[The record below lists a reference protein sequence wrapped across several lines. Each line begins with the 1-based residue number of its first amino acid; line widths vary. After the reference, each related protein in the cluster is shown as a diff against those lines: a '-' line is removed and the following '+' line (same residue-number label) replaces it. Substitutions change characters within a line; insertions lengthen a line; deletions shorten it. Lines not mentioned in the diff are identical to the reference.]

1 MVTEE
6 IDILMITETKLD
18 DSFPASQFFIQGFC
32 TPFRLD
38 RNKNGGGILLYI
50 RSNITSTKLNRYIIK
65 NQIEAFF
72 VEIRIRNSIWL
83 LCCSYNPSKL
93 QIASHIQEI
102 SNGIDAYC
110 KKYENILIMGD
121 FNVDVKEVS
130 LDLFC
135 NQYKLKSLNKDPTCY
150 KNIDNPSC
158 IDLFLT
164 NSAKCFES
172 TCTIE
177 TGLSDFHKFVV
188 TVLNEKHERMP
199 PKVIQYRNY
208 RKFDYTIFNNNLR
221 KQTKNLNFSELDFAT
236 IRKIFMEILDKF
248 APLKKKYIR
257 ANHSKFVTK
266 ELSKAIMLRSKLR
279 NQFLKTK
286 TQESK
291 LKYNKQRNLCVSIT
305 RKAKRSYYENL
316 DLKEITDT
324 KKFWATVKPLFSNK
338 IKSTEYITLEENGKV
353 TSNDKELARIFNEFF
368 VNIVPNLG
376 INTNHSF
383 LINTDNENDPIEK
396 AIAKYKNHPSII
408 SIKKF
413 MENPDSSFSFQH
425 VPKFRKG
432 FNTQNALLSMVEKML
447 LARDKK
453 EVCGAIL
460 TDLSKAF
467 DCISYDLLIAKLN
480 AYGFDKNALNVI
492 HNYLFGRSQKTKVG
506 SSFSD
511 LLDILYGVPQGSIL
525 GPLLF
530 NVNLCDLFLC
540 EYSSEFS
547 NFADDTTPYECG
559 KNYDEV
565 INKLEDTIEKLFN
578 WFQCNNF
585 KANASKCNFFL
596 SPYKPVTIKI
606 KESAIESSNSEKLL
620 GVTIDSKLSF
630 DDHITILCHKA
641 SQKLHAL
648 SRVASYM
655 SFDKK
660 RILLKTF
667 ITSQFNYCPLVWMC
681 HSRGLNNR
689 INNLHERALRIVYQD
704 KKSDFETLLKN
715 DKSVTIHVRILHY
728 LVTEV
733 SKVKN
738 NISPEIMREI
748 FHFQE
753 NENYNLRSGTH
764 LASRNMRTTLFG
776 KETVS
781 NLGAKIWPLLPEE
794 LKKRFFVANF

>member
-1 MVTEE
+1 
-6 IDILMITETKLD
+6 
-18 DSFPASQFFIQGFC
+18 
-32 TPFRLD
+32 
-38 RNKNGGGILLYI
+38 
-50 RSNITSTKLNRYIIK
+50 
-65 NQIEAFF
+65 
-72 VEIRIRNSIWL
+72 
-83 LCCSYNPSKL
+83 
-93 QIASHIQEI
+93 
-102 SNGIDAYC
+102 
-110 KKYENILIMGD
+110 
-121 FNVDVKEVS
+121 
-130 LDLFC
+130 
-135 NQYKLKSLNKDPTCY
+135 
-150 KNIDNPSC
+150 
-158 IDLFLT
+158 
-164 NSAKCFES
+164 
-172 TCTIE
+172 
-177 TGLSDFHKFVV
+177 
-188 TVLNEKHERMP
+188 
-199 PKVIQYRNY
+199 
-208 RKFDYTIFNNNLR
+208 
-221 KQTKNLNFSELDFAT
+221 
-236 IRKIFMEILDKF
+236 MEILDKF

-316 DLKEITDT
+316 DLKEITDS

-338 IKSTEYITLEENGKV
+338 IKSTEYITLEENGKII
-353 TSNDKELARIFNEFF
+353 SNDKELARIFNEFF
-368 VNIVPNLG
+368 VNIIPNLG

-413 MENPDSSFSFQH
+413 MENSDSSFSFQH
-425 VPKFRKG
+425 VPKDKITKTIEMLDPKKVVQSNDIPTKLIKSFSGFFSDYIYINLNKCIKDGEYVEDFKKAEVRPLYKKDGRKEKSNYRPVSILSNVSKIYERYLYDQIYDFFENKFSKYQCGFRKG
-432 FNTQNALLSMVEKML
+432 FNTQNAFLSMVEKML

-467 DCISYDLLIAKLN
+467 DCISHDLLIAKLN

-565 INKLEDTIEKLFN
+565 INKLEGTIEKLLN

-585 KANASKCNFFL
+585 KANASKCHFFL

-606 KESAIESSNSEKLL
+606 KESAIESSNSGKLL

-630 DDHITILCHKA
+630 DDHITILCRKT

-715 DKSVTIHVRILHY
+715 DKSVTIHVRNQHY

-733 SKVKN
+733 YKVKN
-738 NISPEIMREI
+738 NISPEIKREI

-753 NENYNLRSGTH
+753 NENYNLKSGTH
-764 LASRNMRTTLFG
+764 FASRNRRTTLFG

-794 LKKRFFVANF
+794 LKNASSLQFFKNKLKEWKPISCPCRLCKTYI

>member
-32 TPFRLD
+32 APFRLD

-50 RSNITSTKLNRYIIK
+50 RSNITATKLNRYIIK
-65 NQIEAFF
+65 NQTEAFF

-83 LCCSYNPSKL
+83 LCCSYNPGKL

-130 LDLFC
+130 LHLFC

-164 NSAKCFES
+164 NSAKSFES

-177 TGLSDFHKFVV
+177 TGLSDFHKLVV

-199 PKVIQYRNY
+199 PKIIQYRNY
-208 RKFDYTIFNNNLR
+208 RKFDYAIFNNNLR

-257 ANHSKFVTK
+257 ASHSKFVTK
-266 ELSKAIMLRSKLR
+266 EHSKAIVLRSKLR

-316 DLKEITDT
+316 DLKEITDS

-353 TSNDKELARIFNEFF
+353 ISNDKELARIFNEFF

-413 MENPDSSFSFQH
+413 MENSDSSFSFQH
-425 VPKFRKG
+425 VPKDKITKTIEMLDPKKVVQSNDIPTKLIKSFSGFFSDYIYINLNKCIKDGEYVEDFKKAEVRPLSKKDGRKEKSNYRPVSILSNVSKVYERCLYDQIYDFFENKFSKYQCGFRKG
-432 FNTQNALLSMVEKML
+432 FNTQDALLSMVEKML
-447 LARDKK
+447 LARGKE

-467 DCISYDLLIAKLN
+467 DCIS
-480 AYGFDKNALNVI
+480 
-492 HNYLFGRSQKTKVG
+492 
-506 SSFSD
+506 
-511 LLDILYGVPQGSIL
+511 
-525 GPLLF
+525 
-530 NVNLCDLFLC
+530 
-540 EYSSEFS
+540 
-547 NFADDTTPYECG
+547 
-559 KNYDEV
+559 
-565 INKLEDTIEKLFN
+565 
-578 WFQCNNF
+578 
-585 KANASKCNFFL
+585 
-596 SPYKPVTIKI
+596 
-606 KESAIESSNSEKLL
+606 
-620 GVTIDSKLSF
+620 
-630 DDHITILCHKA
+630 HIC
-641 SQKLHAL
+641 S
-648 SRVASYM
+648 
-655 SFDKK
+655 
-660 RILLKTF
+660 
-667 ITSQFNYCPLVWMC
+667 
-681 HSRGLNNR
+681 
-689 INNLHERALRIVYQD
+689 
-704 KKSDFETLLKN
+704 
-715 DKSVTIHVRILHY
+715 
-728 LVTEV
+728 
-733 SKVKN
+733 
-738 NISPEIMREI
+738 
-748 FHFQE
+748 
-753 NENYNLRSGTH
+753 
-764 LASRNMRTTLFG
+764 
-776 KETVS
+776 
-781 NLGAKIWPLLPEE
+781 
-794 LKKRFFVANF
+794 

>member
-1 MVTEE
+1 
-6 IDILMITETKLD
+6 
-18 DSFPASQFFIQGFC
+18 
-32 TPFRLD
+32 
-38 RNKNGGGILLYI
+38 
-50 RSNITSTKLNRYIIK
+50 
-65 NQIEAFF
+65 
-72 VEIRIRNSIWL
+72 
-83 LCCSYNPSKL
+83 
-93 QIASHIQEI
+93 
-102 SNGIDAYC
+102 
-110 KKYENILIMGD
+110 
-121 FNVDVKEVS
+121 
-130 LDLFC
+130 
-135 NQYKLKSLNKDPTCY
+135 
-150 KNIDNPSC
+150 
-158 IDLFLT
+158 
-164 NSAKCFES
+164 
-172 TCTIE
+172 
-177 TGLSDFHKFVV
+177 
-188 TVLNEKHERMP
+188 MP

-208 RKFDYTIFNNNLR
+208 RKFDFAIFNNNLR

-316 DLKEITDT
+316 DLKEITDS

-338 IKSTEYITLEENGKV
+338 IKSTEYITLEENVKV

-413 MENPDSSFSFQH
+413 MENSDSSFSFQH

-630 DDHITILCHKA
+630 DDHITILCRKA